1 VIAFALN
8 SVSPIV
14 PAAGG
19 LPKSATTLDRS
30 REERGHFFPYF
41 LPDGRHFLYLAVS
54 GKREN
59 IGIYV
64 GSLDS
69 KDTKRLLDVQAEVR
83 YAPPGYLLFVRG
95 KTLIAQ
101 GFDATR
107 LELSGDA
114 IPIAEQVGSNSIF
127 GDAMFSVS
135 ENGVLAYR
143 GGAIMTGME

>member
-1 VIAFALN
+1 
-8 SVSPIV
+8 
-14 PAAGG
+14 
-19 LPKSATTLDRS
+19 
-30 REERGHFFPYF
+30 
-41 LPDGRHFLYLAVS
+41 
-54 GKREN
+54 
-59 IGIYV
+59 
-64 GSLDS
+64 
-69 KDTKRLLDVQAEVR
+69 VR